1 MKKKLQKRWYLPLL
15 LALGIS
21 SCSKDVDSPKAIESN
36 QEQSYEF
43 NLSLEGDGDETDLAQ
58 TARSIEGARALKLEA
73 DPSAPGKYRI
83 AEGSGWNAHVFVKN
97 KNNGRLG
104 YVEYQFAFAGRSGSR
119 KVLIKNVTSAV
130 TLTMLDGGAAPTLSE
145 VQAGHWLVSGILG
158 GGTRSG
164 ATITF
169 DSSNRLNL
177 SPDQVEAPL
186 VSDWKV
192 LQATSNGNTYYASF
206 TMKPQGVIA
215 QVGLTNNTGIDKTA
229 PFYAGWLISDGGNLY
244 SKATYD
250 FSTASV
256 TSIPK
261 YSVNTASENLFSG
274 VLKHPAMQ
282 AGEKKNHFVWFAL
295 DPNATSYKFEVQP
308 TGYYIYK
315 GKTYPGRKEQLKYD
329 SSTAPADQ
337 RIADGKRINLTL
349 IMDKPA
355 QQPVELVSNYVLAGG
370 STQWHP
376 QSSPT
381 PETVSPGMY
390 GALRAEPT
398 TSDNNRV
405 GEYASHYYPGSP
417 INVEFP
423 ASSLSS
429 TYRLPDIYDYLGL
442 FPHVVNFIES
452 NENMTYDLF
461 RFIYPGMGFAG
472 LFDGK
477 MEMSQ
482 PIPDPDPSNPD
493 GVVVYS
499 IRFKPTNTPTNG
511 DDYWSGGRM
520 IGLLDN
526 SHLSAYRIRRIGKL
540 SATHDWRNPYTD
552 PLRDRIVVDVVHL
565 GDARANTTLAEISD
579 PAWWAANAS
588 QIIHRESPSTQ
599 YHSSSWNGSELAVVS
614 YRAFN
619 TTMSRVGVQY
629 AATLDGRY
637 DENEPSAIMLMLKN

>member
-58 TARSIEGARALKLEA
+58 TARSLEGARALKLEA

-370 STQWHP
+370 QSAKNIGLTEVLHP
-376 QSSPT
+376 
-381 PETVSPGMY
+381 GGY
-390 GALRAEPT
+390 GVLRAEPAIG
-398 TSDNNRV
+398 DNNRF
-405 GEYASHYYPGSP
+405 GQYASHYFSDSP
-417 INVEFP
+417 VIAEFL

-429 TYRLPDIYDYLGL
+429 TYRLPDIYDYLGA
-442 FPHVVNFIES
+442 FPGNVEFKVS
-452 NENMTYDLF
+452 NTIDYEDLSK
-461 RFIYPGMGFAG
+461 FIYPGMGFSG
-472 LFDGK
+472 LFGSK
-477 MEMSQ
+477 METSQ
-482 PIPDPDPSNPD
+482 PMPDPDPSNPD
-493 GVVVYS
+493 GAVVYS
-499 IRFKPTNTPTNG
+499 IRFKPTNTPTKDFLN
-511 DDYWSGGRM
+511 

-540 SATHDWRNPYTD
+540 GTTDDWRNPSTD
-552 PLRDRIVVDVVHL
+552 PLRDRFVVDVVHL
-565 GDARANTTLAEISD
+565 GDTRANTTLAEISD
-579 PAWWAANAS
+579 PAWWVTNAS
-588 QIIHRESPSTQ
+588 LITHREFPALGRETIGRYME
-599 YHSSSWNGSELAVVS
+599 YHSSSHSGVEVS
-614 YRAFN
+614 IVTYSDYHGYLR
-619 TTMSRVGVQY
+619 VQY
-629 AATLDGRY
+629 YPSMDGRSRS
-637 DENEPSAIMLMLKN
+637 EGLPIMLMLKN